1 MRNTDQMPAKVNKAL
16 SNLLIARRNW
26 DKINTIDT
34 ASHAEILADN
44 VYTEEETGKRITEQR
59 SDFLMRETDF
69 EDYCRKVYARNLEK
83 GIDSGSWEFNFWD
96 RKKAMYDAEDALIE
110 AAADGVPVFTP
121 ELILKTK
128 QNQALREKFLS
139 IFGL

>member
-1 MRNTDQMPAKVNKAL
+1 MKTTDQMPAKVKKAL
-16 SNLLIARRNW
+16 SNLLIARRKW
-26 DKINTIDT
+26 EKINTIDT
-34 ASHAEILADN
+34 ATHKEILSEN
-44 VYTEEETGKRITEQR
+44 TYRESETGELITEQR
-59 SDFLMRETDF
+59 SDFLMSESDF

-96 RKKAMYDAEDALIE
+96 CKKAMYDAEDALIE

-139 IFGL
+139 TFGF